1 MSKIIAICKIGCPHS
16 NETSWLL
23 NQLVSKGDT
32 TTIIPIDS
40 DYMNVNTINGKK
52 YNISKFEFFQLVA
65 KDYNINLNGH
75 KSFPINIFKSGKKTY
90 FIGGNDILQKIFS
103 RAQQTPNIKLSNPN
117 NICIENFKDL
127 DNAGHRRLYCH
138 FLKLL
143 NKIN

>member
-16 NETSWLL
+16 NETSSLL
-23 NQLVSKGDT
+23 NQLVSKGD

-40 DYMNVNTINGKK
+40 DYMNVNTINGEK
-52 YNISKFEFFQLVA
+52 YNKSKFEYFQSVA

-75 KSFPINIFKSGKKTY
+75 KSFPINIFKSGKETY

-103 RAQQTPNIKLSNPN
+103 RAKQTPNIELSKPH

-127 DNAGHRRLYCH
+127 DNVGHKRLYCH

>member
-16 NETSWLL
+16 NETSNLL

-32 TTIIPIDS
+32 IKIIPIDS
-40 DYMNVNTINGKK
+40 DYMNVNTYNGKK
-52 YNISKFEFFQLVA
+52 YNKSKAKFFNFVEEKFQV
-65 KDYNINLNGH
+65 KLNGH
-75 KSFPINIFKSGKKTY
+75 MSFPINIFISGNHKY

-103 RAQQTPNIKLSNPN
+103 RAQETPNIKISDPH

-138 FLKLL
+138 FLKVL
-143 NKIN
+143 NKII